1 MNIVALVA
9 AIVATLI
16 PIVLIVAILFD
27 GNNLS
32 RSDKAFD
39 DSLSLSDKAQ
49 ITAIITVVAI
59 VCYVIVNVCVYYVT
73 SVVNADS
80 WRPATFTEAQE
91 ASGFQSAYSYPLV
104 LGDRGAVS
112 YSSQEITHG
121 LFYFNMT
128 SQTISGSSVLVGYE
142 HTDGTREIIE
152 IPISMI
158 NFQIVASNDDSSLS
172 IDLGAIDAPA
182 DGYTMAK
189 TCGTK
194 TVWGW
199 WVYSCTDYNHLT
211 TPGNEGVA
219 GLLQR
224 AFAASSSKIV
234 TMTVTEE
241 QYAQILGAPEGS

>member
-1 MNIVALVA
+1 MSVVALVA
-9 AIVATLI
+9 AIIATLI
-16 PIVLIVAILFD
+16 PVMFIVETITD
-27 GNNLS
+27 GDLS
-32 RSDKAFD
+32 FSDKAE
-39 DSLSLSDKAQ
+39 LT
-49 ITAIITVVAI
+49 IVTVIISAFCYMVVALLLTHS
-59 VCYVIVNVCVYYVT
+59 VTAALVNT
-73 SVVNADS
+73 NSQ
-80 WRPATFTEAQE
+80 RPAAFTEAQE
-91 ASGFQSAYSYPLV
+91 ASGFQSGYEYPLV

-112 YSSQEITHG
+112 YSSAETTHG
-121 LFYFNMT
+121 FFYFNMT

-152 IPISMI
+152 VPISTI

-189 TCGTK
+189 TCDTK
-194 TVWGW
+194 VIWGW
-199 WVYSCTDYNHLT
+199 WVYTCSGEPALT